1 MSVSSLQGQ
10 DHKTAGTLFVIRYES
25 ARTRVILAL
34 LGKNEYTKNRYYP
47 QAESRVLTG
56 RWNVIWH
63 PHYSRGFIAFS
74 LHTNVLSTATSCQRV
89 ARHNFSLFPLPV
101 DSWLMSKRAW
111 LTVCWSRKYSFISS
125 SSPAHTFTYL
135 HVRIWPHTMRSNARL
150 LRFFLRSWLVIGY
163 VIGGKLWSRSR
174 LPRKTDGQDFNNWMS
189 DNSI

>member
-34 LGKNEYTKNRYYP
+34 PGKKEYTKNRYYP
-47 QAESRVLTG
+47 QTESRVLTG

-63 PHYSRGFIAFS
+63 PHYSRGLTFS

-89 ARHNFSLFPLPV
+89 ARHNFSLFPLAV

-111 LTVCWSRKYSFISS
+111 LTVVPEILIHFVI
-125 SSPAHTFTYL
+125 FTSL
-135 HVRIWPHTMRSNARL
+135 HVHTMRSNARL
-150 LRFFLRSWLVIGY
+150 GGFSWEVGWSLV
-163 VIGGKLWSRSR
+163 
-174 LPRKTDGQDFNNWMS
+174 T
-189 DNSI
+189 